1 MKCDLWET
9 WRWPL
14 VSTLPLKCFVCISW
28 DLLEVRSPSQSIAQA
43 PNRSSRL
50 VTIQP
55 QKPRNVGAE
64 KLFVDCQCQ
73 SLILYKWT
81 QLLFCFT
88 KYPSVWSST
97 IQGGWSEIFW
107 KVHIFEFQISKIK
120 MGFTLVDLS
129 VLFDQQASYSQS
141 FVDLVSMYLLA
152 ASLTILP
159 LT

>member
-1 MKCDLWET
+1 MWSMRNMEMATCFDSASQMLCMYIVGSAGGMLT
-9 WRWPL
+9 FSIN
-14 VSTLPLKCFVCISW
+14 ST
-28 DLLEVRSPSQSIAQA
+28 A
-43 PNRSSRL
+43 PNRSSRM

-55 QKPRNVGAE
+55 QRPRNVGAE
-64 KLFVDCQCQ
+64 ELFVDCQCQ

-81 QLLFCFT
+81 QLLFCFK

>member
-1 MKCDLWET
+1 MWSTNNMEMAS
-9 WRWPL
+9 WFGS
-14 VSTLPLKCFVCISW
+14 VSQMLCMYIVGSAGGTLTF
-28 DLLEVRSPSQSIAQA
+28 SINTKA
-43 PNRSSRL
+43 PNRSSRM

-55 QKPRNVGAE
+55 QRPRNVGAE
-64 KLFVDCQCQ
+64 KLFVDCQ

-107 KVHIFEFQISKIK
+107 KVHIFEFRILKIK